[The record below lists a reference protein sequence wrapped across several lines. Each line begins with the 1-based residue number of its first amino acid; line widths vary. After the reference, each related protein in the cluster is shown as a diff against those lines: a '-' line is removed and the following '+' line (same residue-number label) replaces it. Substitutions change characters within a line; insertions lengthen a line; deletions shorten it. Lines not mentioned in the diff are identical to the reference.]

1 MFGYFKKNWYI
12 ILLLVGLIFISG
24 PIFSL
29 FLTYI
34 QQALNSSLGDWLS
47 FYGAIIGIGI
57 SFFVFHFQLFIDKEK
72 FKISQRPEM
81 FLDYSY
87 QVVKASSYVYYHDKY
102 WYGLIQSNKNTKKLA
117 VNSFQNSYGV
127 DNKRDKALSIE
138 IVNNQPLFNLQ
149 IQFGDPSDYAIIPKL
164 SEGQKIYIVS
174 KKHQEAIFNYLL
186 FNIPDFSHIPSEL
199 TIYYTTLSGE
209 KMKRMYRIDEKGQ
222 VSMVKEQS
230 IASYSPPSNL
240 NYVCDYFIK

>member
-1 MFGYFKKNWYI
+1 MLGYFKKNWYI
-12 ILLLVGLIFISG
+12 IFLLLSLMFIAG

-34 QQALNSSLGDWLS
+34 QQFLNSSLGDWLS

-57 SFFVFHFQLFIDKEK
+57 SFIVFHFQLFIDKEK
-72 FKISQRPEM
+72 FKISQRPEL

-102 WYGLIQSNKNTKKLA
+102 WYGLIQSNKNTQKLE
-117 VNSFQNSYGV
+117 VNSFQRSYSAA
-127 DNKRDKALSIE
+127 NKRDKALSIE

-149 IQFGDPSDYAIIPKL
+149 IQFGDSLDYAIIPKL
-164 SEGQKIYIVS
+164 SEGQKIYIIS
-174 KKHQEAIFNYLL
+174 KKHQDAIFNYLL
-186 FNIPDFSHIPSEL
+186 SHVPEFDHIPSEL

-209 KMKRMYRIDEKGQ
+209 KLRRIYSIEDKGLTR
-222 VSMVKEQS
+222 MVKEQS
-230 IASYSPPSNL
+230 IDSYSPPSNL
-240 NYVCDYFIK
+240 NHTCDYFIK